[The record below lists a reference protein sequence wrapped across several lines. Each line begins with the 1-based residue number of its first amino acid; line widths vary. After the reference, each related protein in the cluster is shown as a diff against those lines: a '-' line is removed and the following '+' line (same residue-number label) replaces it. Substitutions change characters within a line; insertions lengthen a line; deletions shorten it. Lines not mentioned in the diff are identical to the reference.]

1 MEFLSIAVDA
11 QGPDLPTRYTTK
23 ASTTFTTVVD
33 AENRLGQ
40 ALGCKAIPNAVFVDE
55 QGTVRYIKRG
65 GFDIHKPEHLALAES
80 WAASP
85 SLDELSTLS
94 EAEAEKVIKHP
105 EALEHF
111 RRGLALYHDGK
122 TDEAMAAGRECAL
135 RRADAGGYRL
145 GRKGRHRDRRRVP
158 VLRDAGGWRQDRG
171 AEPRRRQAR
180 RPPHDHGPERRQ
192 HLLLRDRWVRERGGA
207 RRGAG
212 GHEVALVAAG
222 LPAGV

>member
-11 QGPDLPTRYTTK
+11 QGPDLPSRYTTK

-33 AENRLGQ
+33 AENRVGQ

-80 WAASP
+80 WATSP

-111 RRGLALYHDGK
+111 RRGLALYQDGK
-122 TDEAMAAGRECAL
+122 TDEAMAAWREGVAIEP
-135 RRADAGGYRL
+135 DNFNI
-145 GRKGRHRDRRRVP
+145 RKQIWAVEHPDKFYDDKV
-158 VLRDAGGWRQDRG
+158 DYAWQ
-171 AEPRRRQAR
+171 
-180 RPPHDHGPERRQ
+180 
-192 HLLLRDRWVRERGGA
+192 REQMEKGQ
-207 RRGAG
+207 
-212 GHEVALVAAG
+212 
-222 LPAGV
+222 

>member
-11 QGPDLPTRYTTK
+11 QGSDLPTRYTDK

-33 AENRLGQ
+33 AENRVGQ

-80 WAASP
+80 WATAP

-94 EAEAEKVIKHP
+94 AAESEKVIKHP

-111 RRGLALYHDGK
+111 RRGSG
-122 TDEAMAAGRECAL
+122 
-135 RRADAGGYRL
+135 
-145 GRKGRHRDRRRVP
+145 
-158 VLRDAGGWRQDRG
+158 
-171 AEPRRRQAR
+171 
-180 RPPHDHGPERRQ
+180 
-192 HLLLRDRWVRERGGA
+192 
-207 RRGAG
+207 
-212 GHEVALVAAG
+212 
-222 LPAGV
+222 